1 MSILSTLAL
10 MVSGFVAKTR
20 QVDPRDT
27 EIAEL
32 KAKIDDLNR
41 QLNSVRDD
49 RDGWMRMAEAWRARY
64 YGQDSAMQQIAQAQQ
79 QAQQLMDYRQQ
90 AAAYQGQLGQLSQ
103 HAAYQDQQFEGFCN
117 CVPARHDLLL
127 GANAPSNPRE

>member
-49 RDGWMRMAEAWRARY
+49 RDGWMRMAEAWRGRY
-64 YGQDSAMQQIAQAQQ
+64 YGQDSAMQQVAQAQQ
-79 QAQQLMDYRQQ
+79 QAQQLMDYGQQ
-90 AAAYQGQLGQLSQ
+90 AAAYQGQLGQLQ
-103 HAAYQDQQFEGFCN
+103 TQQLQDQRFGGFCN
-117 CVPARHDLLL
+117 CVPARHDMFL
-127 GANAPSNPRE
+127 PSGNRL

>member
-10 MVSGFVAKTR
+10 MVGGFVTKTR
-20 QVDPRDT
+20 QIDPRDT

-41 QLNSVRDD
+41 QLNDVRDD

-64 YGQDSAMQQIAQAQQ
+64 YGQDSAMRQIAQAQQ
-79 QAQQLMDYRQQ
+79 QAQQLMAYGQQ
-90 AAAYQGQLGQLSQ
+90 AAVYQGQLGQLSQ
-103 HAAYQDQQFEGFCN
+103 QQLQSQQFEGFCN
-117 CVPARHDLLL
+117 CVPARHDMFL
-127 GANAPSNPRE
+127 PSGNRL

>member
-20 QVDPRDT
+20 QIDPRDT

-79 QAQQLMDYRQQ
+79 QAQQLMDYGQQ
-90 AAAYQGQLGQLSQ
+90 AAAYQGQLGQLQTQQLQS
-103 HAAYQDQQFEGFCN
+103 QQFRGFCN
-117 CVPARHDLLL
+117 CVPARHDMFL
-127 GANAPSNPRE
+127 PSGNRL